1 MQAKKITLFSMPYYD
16 GMNTG
21 RPASQPRTPFGER
34 LHAARE
40 ALGLSQAQV
49 AEQLGMSQ
57 NAYACWERR
66 TVALRPD
73 QIERLAQILRVPVDA
88 LFNGNGGTDRKG
100 GPTGKVRQ
108 VFERVSHLPRK
119 QQAKVVEFVEAFV
132 EKKAAVAQ

>member
-1 MQAKKITLFSMPYYD
+1 
-16 GMNTG
+16 
-21 RPASQPRTPFGER
+21 
-34 LHAARE
+34 
-40 ALGLSQAQV
+40 
-49 AEQLGMSQ
+49 MSQ

-73 QIERLAQILRVPVDA
+73 QIERLAQILRIPVDA

-108 VFERVSHLPRK
+108 VFERVSRLPRK